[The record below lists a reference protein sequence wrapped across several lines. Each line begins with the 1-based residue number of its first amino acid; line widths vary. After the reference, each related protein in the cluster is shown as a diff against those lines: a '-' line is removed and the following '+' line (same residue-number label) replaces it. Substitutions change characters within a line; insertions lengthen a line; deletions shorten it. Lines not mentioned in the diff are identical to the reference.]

1 MKRAGLQGLARF
13 RFRRKPVLRLDLFE
27 GVAGAQDNIV
37 VR

>member
-1 MKRAGLQGLARF
+1 MKRAGLRGLARF
-13 RFRRKPVLRLDLFE
+13 RFRRKLVFHSDLFE